1 VSSYIPAAL
10 RRLIYDRAKGCC
22 EYCFTPEIASFASH
36 EVDHI
41 IAEKHGGLTQED
53 NLALSCT
60 LCNKH
65 KGSDLASIDPQTGE
79 ITPLYHPRR
88 EYWLEHFCLVGAEF
102 TPLTPVGRVT
112 VRLLQLNRSDRVKER
127 QLFIKAGV
135 LDLPSAKS

>member
-1 VSSYIPAAL
+1 MSTYVPASL
-10 RRLIYDRAKGCC
+10 RRFVYDRASGYC
-22 EYCFTPEIASFASH
+22 EYCFIPEIAAFASH

-65 KGSDLASIDPQTGE
+65 KGTDLALIDPGTGE

-88 EYWLEHFCLVGAEF
+88 DWWSDHFCLSGAEF
-102 TPLTPVGRVT
+102 TPLTPIGRVT
-112 VRLLQLNRSDRVKER
+112 VRLLQLNRGDRIRER
-127 QLFIKAGV
+127 QLLIEANV
-135 LDLPSAKS
+135 LNLPISSA

>member
-1 VSSYIPAAL
+1 MSGSYIPVAL
-10 RRLIYDRAKGCC
+10 RRLVYDRANDCC
-22 EYCFTPEIASFASH
+22 EYCFTPEFAVFASH

-53 NLALSCT
+53 NLALSCS

-88 EYWLEHFCLVGAEF
+88 DHWSDHFGLTGAEF
-102 TPLTPVGRVT
+102 TPLSPVGRVT
-112 VRLLQLNRSDRVKER
+112 VRLLQLNRGDRVEER
-127 QLFIKAGV
+127 RLLIEADV
-135 LDLPSAKS
+135 LELPS